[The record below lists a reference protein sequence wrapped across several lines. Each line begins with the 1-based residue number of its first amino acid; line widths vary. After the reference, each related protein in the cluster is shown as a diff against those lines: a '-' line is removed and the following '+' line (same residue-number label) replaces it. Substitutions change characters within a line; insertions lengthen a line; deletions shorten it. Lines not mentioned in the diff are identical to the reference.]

1 MSFARPVKPICSA
14 LRLIWPVSSTSVFA
28 KLGIFACFG
37 ETLSPLHLLQIA
49 CARRNRHRSIE
60 GPGMMYNFRSV
71 WPMRVTY
78 PRVTAA
84 HKILAVIIFSTLL
97 IPAVIVWAVSSSH
110 RSTPVK

>member
-1 MSFARPVKPICSA
+1 
-14 LRLIWPVSSTSVFA
+14 
-28 KLGIFACFG
+28 
-37 ETLSPLHLLQIA
+37 
-49 CARRNRHRSIE
+49 
-60 GPGMMYNFRSV
+60 MMYNFRSV